1 MYNKESEAKVAI
13 VTDSSFNIRYEN
25 FFIAFKKW
33 IFILM
38 RLLENLDKSNILIAV
53 ASKENMPIKVL
64 QLDVADDNW

>member
-13 VTDSSFNIRYEN
+13 VTDSSFGIGYEN

-38 RLLENLDKSNILIAV
+38 RLLEN
-53 ASKENMPIKVL
+53 
-64 QLDVADDNW
+64 